1 MVDGDIRKTL
11 SCSSMT
17 TILKTNDLTLFQGD
31 SITDC
36 GRGRDAQK
44 PNVRLGNGYAM
55 MTAAMLWADRPADA
69 LSFLNRGV
77 SGNRIV
83 DLYARIGA
91 DIVNLKPDLI
101 SILIGVNDTW
111 HGFSSNNGVAV
122 PKYERLYRAL
132 LEEIREALPAVRL
145 VLCEP
150 FVLPCGVVTEAWQA
164 EMTERRA
171 VVRELATAFDAIF
184 VPFQSMFDEAMTE
197 APPEY
202 WAGDGV
208 HPTQAGHVRMART
221 WVEHVTPAPGDAQG
235 A

>member
-1 MVDGDIRKTL
+1 M
-11 SCSSMT
+11 
-17 TILKTNDLTLFQGD
+17 LKAKDLILFQGD

-36 GRGRDAQK
+36 GRARDAQK
-44 PNVRLGNGYAM
+44 PNVRLGDGYAM
-55 MTAAMLWADRPADA
+55 MTAATLRADRPADELA
-69 LSFLNRGV
+69 FLNRGV

-91 DIVNLKPDLI
+91 DIINLKPDVI

-111 HGFSSNNGVAV
+111 HGFSSNNGVAL
-122 PKYERLYRAL
+122 PKYARLYRTL
-132 LEEIREALPAVRL
+132 LDEIRDALPSVRL

-164 EMTERRA
+164 EMTQRRT
-171 VVRELATAFDAIF
+171 VVRELATAFHATF
-184 VPFQSMFDEAMTE
+184 VPFQSMFDAAMNE

-208 HPTQAGHVRMART
+208 HPTQAGHVRMCRT
-221 WVEHVTPAPGDAQG
+221 WIEHAAGLPRPV
-235 A
+235 